1 MSTSATSFLVGVSP
15 AVVGAILGIIISAIP
30 ILIDTAKTNWR
41 KRFRQQ
47 IRLGIQTGVLNFK
60 DIEHVAERWNQ
71 DRQSVLQSLRVL
83 HSEAV
88 SGEDSEL
95 AKHLETIRGLLIQHQ
110 ALEPYAELPE
120 NISIQLSRLAETV
133 PNDSKAI
140 SQLAASLSELYSSNQ
155 RELSKQKKFSFWGFV
170 VGVIGVMLS
179 IPGLYV
185 SLKL

>member
-1 MSTSATSFLVGVSP
+1 MSTSAASFIVGVSP
-15 AVVGAILGIIISAIP
+15 ALIGAVLGVIISAIP

-47 IRLGIQTGVLNFK
+47 VRLGIQKEVLGFK
-60 DIEHVAERWNQ
+60 DIEHIAERWNQ

-88 SGEDSEL
+88 SGEDAEL
-95 AKHLETIRGLLIQHQ
+95 AKYIDTIRGLLIQHQ

-120 NISIQLSRLAETV
+120 NISIQLSRLAEAM
-133 PNDSKAI
+133 PDDSRAI

-155 RELSKQKKFSFWGFV
+155 REIAKQKKFSFWGFV
-170 VGVIGVMLS
+170 IGIVGLLLS

-185 SLKL
+185 SLKS